1 MKTPQRIGAIVLTL
15 CLSAA
20 TRADDL
26 STVANPESLGFSPVR
41 LARITSWY
49 QARVDA
55 RDLPGAVVAIA
66 RNGKLVYL
74 EPIGF
79 QDHGKQIPIKPDA
92 IFWIA
97 SMTKP
102 ITSVAAMVLVEEGNL
117 ELDAPVS
124 RYLPE
129 LRDMQVGVAKTD
141 SATGKPEIE
150 LGPAKREMT
159 VRDLLRHTSG
169 LVYPPQFVDS
179 PIHRL
184 YAKAVFRR
192 DKTLA
197 DFTASLANLPLA
209 HQPGE
214 VWEYSHGVDVLG
226 RVVEVAS
233 GEPFDQFLQDRIFGP
248 LHMVDT
254 GFYVPEEK
262 LGRLVDPPDEQRPSL
277 WDVTIRPKLFS
288 GGGGLVST
296 APDYLRFCQM
306 LLNGGELDG
315 ARILTAQSVQMMTTN
330 SLPPD
335 IRFVGD
341 FVGPAAG
348 SGWGLGFAIRTDP
361 ANSFIPGSVGSYTW
375 GGLWGTYFWVDPAE
389 KLVAVQ
395 MIQLS
400 SGGDPY
406 LAALRHL
413 TYGALTVPAQPPA
426 PSPATM
432 NAEELA
438 DYAGTYDFGS
448 STSARDKRI
457 SRGGV
462 GIASVAMEDGALKV
476 IGVVEGGPADIGG
489 IVPGDLITQIDD
501 ATVKD
506 MTFTEA
512 ITKVRGAVGS
522 TVRLRILRKGQD
534 SSVEVTLARAPVRS
548 REVELRAHVDN
559 GWLVVESVGAW
570 PILDFE
576 KGKPLEMT
584 SQADGVFALDAGDHT
599 RIAFT
604 RDSTGKV
611 CEAVLNPGPWEQR
624 GRRLDEPST
633 LSP

>member
-1 MKTPQRIGAIVLTL
+1 MKTPQRIGAIVLIL

-20 TRADDL
+20 AHADDL
-26 STVANPESLGFSPVR
+26 STVANPESLGFSSAR
-41 LARITSWY
+41 LARITAWY

-66 RNGKLVYL
+66 RNGKLAYL
-74 EPIGF
+74 EAIGF

-102 ITSVAAMVLVEEGNL
+102 VTSVAAMILVEEGKL

-129 LRDMQVGVAKTD
+129 LKDMQVGVEKTD
-141 SATGKPEIE
+141 PATGKIEIE
-150 LGPAKREMT
+150 LGPQKREMT

-197 DFTASLANLPLA
+197 DFTASLAKLPLA

-233 GEPFDQFLQDRIFGP
+233 GEPFDLFLQDRIFGP

-262 LGRLVDPPDEQRPSL
+262 LGRLVDPPDEQRPPL
-277 WDVTIRPKLFS
+277 WDVTTKPKLFS

-330 SLPPD
+330 SLAPD

-341 FVGPAAG
+341 FVGPGAG
-348 SGWGLGFAIRTDP
+348 SSWGLGFAIRTDP
-361 ANSFIPGSVGSYTW
+361 DNSFVPGSVGSYAW
-375 GGLWGTYFWVDPAE
+375 SGVWGTYFWVDPVE
-389 KLVAVQ
+389 KLIAIQ

-400 SGGDPY
+400 SAGDPY
-406 LAALRHL
+406 DAAIRHL
-413 TYGALTVPAQPPA
+413 TYGALSVPEQSVAPVPATA
-426 PSPATM
+426 

-448 STSARDKRI
+448 STSAKDKRI
-457 SRGGV
+457 GRGGV
-462 GIASVAMEDGALKV
+462 GIASLAMEDGALKV
-476 IGVVEGGPADIGG
+476 IGVVDGGPAG
-489 IVPGDLITQIDD
+489 IAGVVPGDLIPQIDD
-501 ATVKD
+501 AMVKD
-506 MTFTEA
+506 MTFAEA
-512 ITKVRGAVGS
+512 IAKVRGAVGS
-522 TVRLRILRKGQD
+522 TVRLRILRKRQD
-534 SSVEVTLARAPVRS
+534 NSVEVTLARAPVRS
-548 REVELRAHVDN
+548 RAVELRAHVDN
-559 GWLVVESVGAW
+559 GRLVVESGGAW

-576 KGKPLEMT
+576 KGKPLAMT
-584 SQADGVFALDAGDHT
+584 SQGDGVFCVDGCDHT
-599 RIAFT
+599 RIAFI
-604 RDSTGKV
+604 RDPAGKIS
-611 CEAVLNPGPWEQR
+611 EAVLNPGPWEQR
-624 GRRLDEPST
+624 GRRL
-633 LSP
+633 